1 MVLTTYFRGIE
12 DVDELALAMTF
23 FSVYAKS
30 HSEFRQYVL
39 GQNLISLVS
48 HLWIPTDAYERLCY
62 ALCNISRSTW
72 AIPALLQTDLCNA
85 VLQALE

>member
-1 MVLTTYFRGIE
+1 VRLTTYFRGIE

-23 FSVYAKS
+23 FYVYAKG
-30 HSEFRQYVL
+30 HPEFRQYIL

-48 HLWIPTDAYERLCY
+48 HLWMPIDAYERICY

-85 VLQALE
+85 VLQVLE